1 MKKLQLK
8 VLGLLM
14 VSALFVACSDDD
26 DSTPEVVENNGQR
39 NLETAMEFLDGFE
52 QEDTAIFN
60 VFSDDYVGFNRFNPS
75 GAQDPVVLPNAQ
87 AQIDFFTTIFQVFDN
102 ISFIE
107 RRFTIS
113 EDGNSIFFQA
123 ISDSWTFV
131 PTGAPYNQVYV
142 FRLDFNEAGEVTT
155 IEEYINWVI
164 NSEVAFVP
172 LGSCQQ
178 VLCQNQ

>member
-1 MKKLQLK
+1 MKKLPLRL
-8 VLGLLM
+8 LGTLLF
-14 VSALFVACSDDD
+14 ATLFIACSDDD
-26 DSTPEVVENNGQR
+26 DTDTEVVENNGQR
-39 NLETAMEFLDGFE
+39 NLEITMEFLEGFE
-52 QEDTAIFN
+52 REDPAIFE
-60 VFSDDYVGFNRFNPS
+60 VFSEDYIGFNRFNPS
-75 GAQDPVVLPNAQ
+75 GSQEPIILPNAQ
-87 AQIDFFTTIFQVFDN
+87 AQIDFFNTIFQVFDN
-102 ISFIE
+102 ISFDE
-107 RRFTIS
+107 ERFTIS

-123 ISDSWTFV
+123 ISDGWTFV

-164 NSEVAFVP
+164 NSEVAQVP